1 MKLKVLKVIHGP
13 DLMELWGGEVGLEKH
28 TTYNPPP
35 PKKMKILDSVYLSKY
50 QKTLKMY
57 FWARAEVNHLSN
69 KENKKFLR
77 LFLENLF
84 RI

>member
-35 PKKMKILDSVYLSKY
+35 PF
-50 QKTLKMY
+50 QK
-57 FWARAEVNHLSN
+57 N
-69 KENKKFLR
+69 ENTGLC
-77 LFLENLF
+77 LFIQISENIKNVLLGKGRGEPF
-84 RI
+84 IK